1 MRLLPEDVVEGLSF
15 QGSGATDAARAYQ
28 PDAVGAEDAELEDDD
43 GDVEDAAED
52 VEFVLRDWWWVLVRY
67 LIGDW
72 GFGGVELGAG
82 EHTECHEGE
91 EGAEK
96 VDEDEPEA
104 YADDAAA
111 ALPHLVVGWEE
122 ADGDEEGGD
131 DADDYHG
138 VVDAAV
144 VEGLVGG

>member
-1 MRLLPEDVVEGLSF
+1 MGVSSLLDRVF
-15 QGSGATDAARAYQ
+15 GSGVKWSA
-28 PDAVGAEDAELEDDD
+28 
-43 GDVEDAAED
+43 
-52 VEFVLRDWWWVLVRY
+52 
-67 LIGDW
+67 
-72 GFGGVELGAG
+72 GAG

-91 EGAEK
+91 EGAKE

-104 YADDAAA
+104 DADDAAA

-144 VEGLVGG
+144 VEGLLGG